1 MSGQSGCNVCSWLSS
16 PARHKLESLK
26 LCGALTFTVGGRK
39 RPLYAWRRV
48 SVLSRP
54 RGSVLYV
61 LFFARRT
68 KCHVTTHNINDNACI
83 WNSFRLRCNVIAP
96 CPCFR
101 REQGCD
107 YCYLSPYLTRDSFS
121 SALIGALEAHSSEVV
136 GIVLIQIIIKFK
148 GNTIALALFDMQPKI
163 PPDVREDRQC
173 TNCISVHL
181 ERPFGCIP

>member
-1 MSGQSGCNVCSWLSS
+1 MRRLD
-16 PARHKLESLK
+16 
-26 LCGALTFTVGGRK
+26 
-39 RPLYAWRRV
+39 LYGWGKKKATLRVAARV
-48 SVLSRP
+48 SPVTAPWECALRT
-54 RGSVLYV
+54 V

-107 YCYLSPYLTRDSFS
+107 YCYLFPYLTRDSFS